1 VTLSLNRERQ
11 NEAAAPTHERW
22 IGAWPIKRFAYSAFA
37 AASSSVSKVSMERN
51 IGVPWGLIN
60 SQWKRWSLWWTT
72 LKRAMPMAALSLS
85 LATFEA

>member
-1 VTLSLNRERQ
+1 
-11 NEAAAPTHERW
+11 
-22 IGAWPIKRFAYSAFA
+22 
-37 AASSSVSKVSMERN
+37 MERN

-85 LATFEA
+85 LVTFEA